1 MDNFKSYIKSIF
13 TNNYFKLAI
22 LLFITVLILILSIV
36 VVNNNYKS
44 KQKFSN
50 LNSTIKPEYVYNNKK
65 IKDLSSCIKRNNFRS
80 SDGFSSNVYDDDN
93 DCAILKNKIHSYSI
107 PESIKEAENKPEKY
121 LYSFDDE
128 NTATNSSISVNSDMN
143 EITSDRTMNRENF
156 YSYKNKSANEYSNK
170 NFINCSRPE
179 FIRETMNKDL
189 IGRWTYQ
196 NNPDCKSMEM
206 NNKDSWSLKNINNE
220 DDSVI
225 IKEGFLGD
233 RTINDSK
240 VVPARTL
247 PEYSIMNSKPLK
259 TSKDFIKEDYEN
271 RNNIIY
277 NMTDTSE
284 TAWNDETFNQKTK
297 CCHKNNTTLKYIQ
310 DLDEYNYDDN
320 MKLLESV
327 TGMDL
332 D

>member
-1 MDNFKSYIKSIF
+1 MDKSI
-13 TNNYFKLAI
+13 NNNFNSNWLGIIILFIAII
-22 LLFITVLILILSIV
+22 LLIIFIIVLTIK
-36 VVNNNYKS
+36 NS
-44 KQKFSN
+44 KIKQNFSN

-65 IKDLSSCIKRNNFRS
+65 IKDLSSCIKKNNFRS
-80 SDGFSSNVYDDDN
+80 IDYHSSNNYDDD
-93 DCAILKNKIHSYSI
+93 CVILKNKIHSYSI
-107 PESIKEAENKPEKY
+107 PESIKDAESKPEKY

-128 NTATNSSISVNSDMN
+128 NTVSNSLISVKSD
-143 EITSDRTMNRENF
+143 MNRENF

-259 TSKDFIKEDYEN
+259 TSKDFIKEDYDN

-310 DLDEYNYDDN
+310 DLDEYNYNDN